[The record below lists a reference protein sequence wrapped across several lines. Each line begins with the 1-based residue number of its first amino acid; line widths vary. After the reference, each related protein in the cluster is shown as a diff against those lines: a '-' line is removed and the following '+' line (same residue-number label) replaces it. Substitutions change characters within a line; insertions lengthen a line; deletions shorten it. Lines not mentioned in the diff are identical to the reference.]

1 MSTLNPASSLS
12 PFEFPPALG
21 VVTGGLADNDSDVVM
36 DLGGDGLELAL
47 AARSRVKRVMD
58 VIGAIG
64 GLIFLGPVML
74 IVAVLVRLDSP
85 GPALFRQVR
94 LGRGGRPF
102 WCLKFRTMSTDA
114 ENRLQDLEAK
124 NEVSSGVLFKI
135 RRDPRVTRLG
145 RFLRLT
151 SLDELPQLINVLRG
165 EMSLVGPRPLQLRDC
180 QRLDAFDRTRF
191 RHRMRVV
198 PGLTGPWQVSGRSDL
213 DVQDMLHLDSNYVN
227 RWSIGTDLAILCR
240 TVGVVLVGRGAC

>member
-1 MSTLNPASSLS
+1 MSMLNPASSLS

-21 VVTGGLADNDSDVVM
+21 AVAGGLAESGLAGEM
-36 DLGGDGLELAL
+36 ILEEGGLEVAA
-47 AARSRVKRVMD
+47 AARSRVKRAIDVM
-58 VIGAIG
+58 GAVG
-64 GLIFLGPVML
+64 GLVFLGPLML
-74 IVAVLVRLDSP
+74 IVALLVRLDSS

-102 WCLKFRTMSTDA
+102 WCLKFRTMATDA
-114 ENRLQDLEAK
+114 ERRLEGLEAC

-151 SLDELPQLINVLRG
+151 SLDELPQLINVVRG

-191 RHRMRVV
+191 RHRLRVV

-227 RWSIGTDLAILCR
+227 RWSIATDLAIICR
-240 TVGVVLVGRGAC
+240 TVGVVLAGRGAC

>member
-1 MSTLNPASSLS
+1 MSTLNAASSLS
-12 PFEFPPALG
+12 PFEFPPVLG
-21 VVTGGLADNDSDVVM
+21 VGASGLADSDCGAE
-36 DLGGDGLELAL
+36 LGLEGDGLEMAA
-47 AARSRVKRVMD
+47 AARSRCKRAID

-64 GLIFLGPVML
+64 GLIFLGPLML
-74 IVAVLVRLDSP
+74 IVALLVRLDSP

-102 WCLKFRTMSTDA
+102 WCLKFRTMATDA
-114 ENRLQDLEAK
+114 ERRLQDLEAK

-135 RRDPRVTRLG
+135 RQDPRVTRLG

-180 QRLDAFDRTRF
+180 QRLEALDRTRF
-191 RHRMRVV
+191 RHRLKVV
-198 PGLTGPWQVSGRSDL
+198 PGLTGPWQVSGRSNL
-213 DVQDMLHLDSNYVN
+213 DVHDMLHLDSNYVN
-227 RWSIGTDLAILCR
+227 RWSIGTDLMIICR
-240 TVGVVLVGRGAC
+240 TVGVVLIGRGAC